1 MAGFNMVL
9 KVRRLEQAANNLG
22 FMFAAS
28 KYDNYNEY
36 GERVSLKPINAKLPV
51 YARDAE
57 VFTGTLEELEVWLR
71 GVEWARG
78 YDMLLRLS
86 DEKKRI
92 TAEDK
97 YSKRL
102 EAERLKAE
110 QKAMWGVL
118 KHPKGK
124 MVEDSL
130 TPS

>member
-9 KVRRLEQAANNLG
+9 KVRRLEEAANKLG

-28 KYDNYNEY
+28 KYDDYNSY

-102 EAERLKAE
+102 EAERLKEE
-110 QKAMWGVL
+110 QRAMWGVL
-118 KHPKGK
+118 KDKTGK
-124 MVEDSL
+124 LSDDKVIL
-130 TPS
+130 